1 MKCTNKKQHVLLYI
15 VILYHTYNGLVTR
28 LKKYQGPFRGSMI
41 LLGMYFWPGCYN
53 WSIIYVERE
62 RERKKYMT
70 SVVLVCK
77 ITRKN
82 RNKGRAKSR
91 NIGEIKKKISVDLY
105 PVFLYTLDKIIF
117 SLHFQS
123 SVQNMPRQ
131 KLYIKYEFFLKLGAL
146 FVHPRIL
153 FSCSML
159 VTKVVLIWET
169 RTNTFLK

>member
-28 LKKYQGPFRGSMI
+28 LKKYQGPFRGSII

-53 WSIIYVERE
+53 WSIIYVEKE
-62 RERKKYMT
+62 RNIWLLLFWFVKLLKKIGT
-70 SVVLVCK
+70 
-77 ITRKN
+77 
-82 RNKGRAKSR
+82 RAKSR
-91 NIGEIKKKISVDLY
+91 NMGEIKKKISVALY

-131 KLYIKYEFFLKLGAL
+131 KLYMKYEIFF
-146 FVHPRIL
+146 
-153 FSCSML
+153 
-159 VTKVVLIWET
+159 
-169 RTNTFLK
+169 